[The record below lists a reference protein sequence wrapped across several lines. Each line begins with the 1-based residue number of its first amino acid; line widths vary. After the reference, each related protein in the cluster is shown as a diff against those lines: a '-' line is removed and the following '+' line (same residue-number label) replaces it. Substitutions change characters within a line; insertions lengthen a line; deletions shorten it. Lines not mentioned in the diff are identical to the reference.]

1 MKKCEK
7 GKKRGSETFS
17 REKSHSNEIE
27 SIWKLYFVGFLWVF
41 LFCFCTQMH
50 IEWPHLVM
58 DHQSRHRTS
67 VRGREENPH
76 KRRQRQHP
84 SSYYCYSQLSESS
97 LPESL
102 SCLPGLLSGSVCG
115 RRRTCN
121 ENSFFLICIFLLTR
135 EMTLRSEQ
143 LSISYSLTTYSYIFL
158 WINMRREI
166 SRRATFSLL
175 TDVDAQVQNTPV
187 LFLIPQRHKS
197 REIYQIEMMVLI
209 QTTHGL

>member
-121 ENSFFLICIFLLTR
+121 ENSFFFNLHFSFDKGNDITVRAALHKLFTYHIFLH
-135 EMTLRSEQ
+135 
-143 LSISYSLTTYSYIFL
+143 I
-158 WINMRREI
+158 
-166 SRRATFSLL
+166 
-175 TDVDAQVQNTPV
+175 PV
-187 LFLIPQRHKS
+187 N
-197 REIYQIEMMVLI
+197 
-209 QTTHGL
+209 